1 MKRFNLSNFILL
13 LLLWS
18 CKDQSHYSVRQDS
31 DTTFLLNQVLN
42 DATSDKFMPDA
53 DAVTRPYY
61 FKDSILLTSKVITL
75 DLLPAS
81 IGDRKFKIMTE
92 KEILSILRKDS
103 NNLRLPNYLIVS
115 EFEKN
120 DSGYYVQIQNRS
132 ALPFGG
138 GGALGLYYIKK
149 GDSLI
154 NIKRLASSI
163 N

>member
-1 MKRFNLSNFILL
+1 MERINLSSIILL

-18 CKDQSHYSVRQDS
+18 CKDQTHHSVRQDS

-42 DATSDKFMPDA
+42 DATSGRFMPDA
-53 DAVTRPYY
+53 DAVMRPYY
-61 FKDSILLTSKVITL
+61 FKDSILLTSKIISL
-75 DLLPAS
+75 DLLPTS
-81 IGDRKFKIMTE
+81 IGDRKFKIMAE
-92 KEILSILRKDS
+92 KEILSMLRTDS
-103 NNLRLPNYLIVS
+103 NNLHLPNYLIVS

-120 DSGYYVQIQNRS
+120 DSGYYVQIQNLS

-154 NIKRLASSI
+154 NIKRAASSI